1 MPKLTIVRKMYL
13 TCDKPSWTWKNLL
26 HLDNSVA
33 VYYSRQPLNRTATSV
48 KSQQQIHG
56 WFCNKASSV
65 VLCANKFKSLHI
77 MQETEFGVRGKGEGF
92 TSVEFR
98 PDCSGEAGRSPWRM
112 FVFQYNQTSTQI
124 NMNHV
129 LN

>member
-1 MPKLTIVRKMYL
+1 M
-13 TCDKPSWTWKNLL
+13 L

-65 VLCANKFKSLHI
+65 VLCANKFKSLRI
-77 MQETEFGVRGKGEGF
+77 TQETEFGVGGKGLPVL
-92 TSVEFR
+92 SS
-98 PDCSGEAGRSPWRM
+98 D
-112 FVFQYNQTSTQI
+112 QTAVGKQGG
-124 NMNHV
+124 V
-129 LN
+129 RGGC